1 MFSKNLQYNL
11 LSLINITISFVFIIF
26 LGRKFGAGDS
36 TDIYF
41 LSITIVG
48 YLGILAQCVW
58 GAMSPYYTRLKV
70 EDSQLAAK
78 LYSVLLNNVIL
89 ISLAEIL
96 LYFLVTNNF
105 RVISPEKKEFLDV
118 FIYYLVLQSIILFNK
133 ALLNL
138 EKHFAVFYLVD
149 IFITTI
155 NLIILL
161 FFSKGDIVIIAYSTI
176 IAAILAVIWQL
187 YLVFFRLNYRYRLSI
202 SQKEMPSIY
211 RNSIKMNI
219 GLLLYG
225 FKDIILVTVF
235 TSFGSGVYSL
245 FNYANKFSVALF
257 QITNAPIVNIYV
269 ARLNEVVANKKF
281 HEIKSLR
288 RDVLVQTVLLL
299 VIGFTVLYFI
309 LPYILGLFF
318 KGKFSFEEI
327 KEIQRIFSYMAVFYF
342 VWAISIP
349 YSRAISIFKLFN
361 YNLLVNFIFFTLI
374 CSAYLAFKIYSLSYV
389 DMLLL
394 FSFAQFANLIFYFIK
409 NKRFLNKKEES
420 NALLVQ
426 R

>member
-1 MFSKNLQYNL
+1 MFSKSLQYNL
-11 LSLINITISFVFIIF
+11 LSLINIAISFVFIIF
-26 LGRKFGAGDS
+26 LGRKFGAGAN

-41 LSITIVG
+41 VSIAIVG
-48 YLGILAQCVW
+48 YMGILAQCVW
-58 GAMSPYYTRLKV
+58 GAMSPYYAKLKV
-70 EDSQLAAK
+70 ENLQLASK
-78 LYSVLLNNVIL
+78 LYSVLLNNVIM
-89 ISLAEIL
+89 ISFVEIL
-96 LYFLVTNNF
+96 LYFLITDNF
-105 RVISPEKKEFLDV
+105 RVISPGKKEFLDI

-133 ALLNL
+133 SLLNL

-149 IFITTI
+149 IFITSV
-155 NLIILL
+155 NLIVLL
-161 FFSKGDIVIIAYSTI
+161 FFSEGNILIIAYSTI
-176 IAAILAVIWQL
+176 VAAILAVIWQL

-202 SQKEMPSIY
+202 YQKDMPNIY

-225 FKDIILVTVF
+225 FKDIILVSVF

-257 QITNAPIVNIYV
+257 QITNAPIVNVYV
-269 ARLNEVVANKKF
+269 AKLNEVVAHKKF
-281 HEIKSLR
+281 NEVNGLR

-342 VWAISIP
+342 VWAINIP

-361 YNLLVNFIFFTLI
+361 YNLLVNFVFFALI
-374 CSAYLAFKIYSLSYV
+374 CSAYMAFKIYSLSYV

-394 FSFAQFANLIFYFIK
+394 FSFAQFTNLILYFIK
-409 NKRFLNKKEES
+409 NKQFLKKKEELS
-420 NALLVQ
+420 AC
-426 R
+426 